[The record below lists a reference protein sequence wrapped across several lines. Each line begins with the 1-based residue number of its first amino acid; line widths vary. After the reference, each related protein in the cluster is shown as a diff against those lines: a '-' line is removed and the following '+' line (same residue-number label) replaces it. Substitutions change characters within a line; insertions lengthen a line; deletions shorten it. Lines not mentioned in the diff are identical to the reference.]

1 MREYRFKGKRL
12 DNDEWVYGYL
22 IGKNVIVG
30 EIVEFD
36 DDYFYTEFWYKVDPK
51 TVGQSTGLRDKNG
64 VEIYEGS
71 IVGIPYITPVG
82 DLTEDEDW
90 FALKN
95 VRKRY
100 AN

>member
-51 TVGQSTGLRDKNG
+51 TVG
-64 VEIYEGS
+64 
-71 IVGIPYITPVG
+71 
-82 DLTEDEDW
+82 
-90 FALKN
+90 
-95 VRKRY
+95 
-100 AN
+100 